1 MHRTTSP
8 LLRGALYA
16 DALASGAMGLL
27 MAGGADLLAPLLGL
41 PRALLFWSGLALL
54 PFALFVGWIARRR
67 EPPQV
72 AVKAVLIVNLAWVTA
87 SALVLALLPVA
98 PAALGYAFITLQ
110 ALAVLALAAAQW
122 IGLTRAHRSAL
133 A

>member
-1 MHRTTSP
+1 MHLTTNP
-8 LLRGALYA
+8 HLRGALLA

-27 MAGGADLLAPLLGL
+27 MAGGAELAAPLLGL

-54 PFALFVGWIARRR
+54 PFALFVSWIARRR

-72 AVKAVLIVNLAWVTA
+72 AVQTVLLVNLAWVAA
-87 SALVLALLPVA
+87 SALVLTLLPVA
-98 PAALGYAFITLQ
+98 PTALGYVFITLQ

-122 IGLTRAHRSAL
+122 IGLTRAHRA
-133 A
+133 AVA